1 MITTHSLLQL
11 LTRLPH
17 RGAATPHE
25 REAAQLLVDTLA
37 EAGAATRLMPFQ
49 TPKTYATV
57 VYWIIGGLL
66 SSIVL
71 VISNGFLLQQVGLV
85 ICGIALTQAWLY
97 FNWRHASVVTWPV
110 QHTALNVLGQWPVAD
125 RTPPTRRVVL
135 LAHYDTAPVS
145 ALYNPKQQRDFQKS
159 LQLSLG
165 VMTLTAILLLVHTA
179 VGLPAWGFWLLGLV
193 ALYLVAQAI
202 LGTVGFWNQGY
213 TNGASD
219 NATGVVAAIET
230 AKRLRENAPPGL
242 LVEVVLP
249 SAEEVGMIGA
259 HAYWQANKGRFAKE
273 AATTAVINFDTL
285 GAGKLTVIERT
296 GTVEMIH
303 YDSPL
308 TQLARDLVSRPAFQN
323 RAQVGRWHTADFD
336 SVWFV
341 RAGIPT
347 LALCALAPDG
357 TMPRIHRPDDILAAV
372 DETPMH
378 DAVDL
383 AEAVVREWCATPL

>member
-1 MITTHSLLQL
+1 MIANSPLLQR

-17 RGAATPHE
+17 RGAATPNE
-25 REAAQLLVDTLA
+25 REAAQLLTGALA
-37 EAGAATRLMPFQ
+37 EAGAATKLMPFR

-66 SSIVL
+66 ASIVL
-71 VISNGFLLQQVGLV
+71 VISNGFLLQQMGL
-85 ICGIALTQAWLY
+85 ILCGVALTQAWLY

-110 QHTALNVLGQWPVAD
+110 QHTALNVLGQWPTPD
-125 RTPPTRRVVL
+125 KTPPTRRL
-135 LAHYDTAPVS
+135 ILMAHYDTAPVS
-145 ALYNPKQQRDFQKS
+145 ALYNPKQQRGFQRS

-165 VMTLTAILLLVHTA
+165 VMTLTGVLLLVHTA

-193 ALYLVAQAI
+193 ALYLIAQAV
-202 LGTVGFWNQGY
+202 LSTMGFWQQGY

-230 AKRLRENAPPGL
+230 AKRLRQNTPPGL
-242 LVEVVLP
+242 VVEVVLP
-249 SAEEVGMIGA
+249 SAEEAGMIGA

-273 AATTAVINFDTL
+273 IATTAVINFDTL

-303 YDSPL
+303 YNNPL
-308 TQLARDLVSRPAFQN
+308 TQIARDLVATPSFQG
-323 RAQVGRWHTADFD
+323 RSQIGRWHMPDFD

-341 RAGIPT
+341 RAGVST

-357 TMPRIHRPDDILAAV
+357 TMPRIHRPDDTLDAV

-378 DAVDL
+378 HAVDL
-383 AEAVVREWCATPL
+383 AEAVVRQWCATPL

>member
-1 MITTHSLLQL
+1 MIVHSPLLQR

-17 RGAATPHE
+17 RGAATPNE
-25 REAAQLLVDTLA
+25 REAAQLLIGTLA
-37 EAGAATRLMPFQ
+37 EAGAATKLMPFR

-66 SSIVL
+66 VSIVL
-71 VISNGFLLQQVGLV
+71 VISNGFLLQQMGL
-85 ICGIALTQAWLY
+85 ILCGVALTQAWLY

-110 QHTALNVLGQWPVAD
+110 QHTALNVLGQWP
-125 RTPPTRRVVL
+125 TPDKAAPTRRVIL
-135 LAHYDTAPVS
+135 MAHYDTAPVS
-145 ALYNPKQQRDFQKS
+145 ALYSPKQQRGFQKS

-165 VMTLTAILLLVHTA
+165 VMTLTGVLLLVHTA

-193 ALYLVAQAI
+193 TLYLMAQAV
-202 LGTVGFWNQGY
+202 LGTVGFWQQGY

-230 AKRLRENAPPGL
+230 AKRLRQDAPPGL
-242 LVEVVLP
+242 VVEVVLP

-273 AATTAVINFDTL
+273 IATTAVINFDTL

-296 GTVEMIH
+296 GIVEMIH
-303 YDSPL
+303 YANPL
-308 TQLARDLVSRPAFQN
+308 TQIARDLVATPSFHDRSQI
-323 RAQVGRWHTADFD
+323 GRWHMPDFD

-341 RAGIPT
+341 RAGVST

-357 TMPRIHRPDDILAAV
+357 TMPRIHRPDDTLDAV

-383 AEAVVREWCATPL
+383 AEAVVRQWCATPL